1 MPLTIETVYENGVL
15 KPSQPLPL
23 QEHQR
28 VRLTLATEP
37 DSVDKT
43 YGLVRWTGGL
53 ETLDLFIT
61 DPELDPL
68 EGP

>member
-1 MPLTIETVYENGVL
+1 MALSIEALYENGVL

-28 VRLTLATEP
+28 VRLTLETEP
-37 DSVDKT
+37 DWVDKT
-43 YGLVRWTGGL
+43 YGLVRWTGDL
-53 ETLDLFIT
+53 ETLDRFST